1 MTNCNV
7 AITFDQSNSNQFI
20 LERHFFAS
28 GLKERALFFKLPLVE
43 EDRVEEWSGG
53 KCQPEVEEEQLNM
66 RMIKEMAV
74 LVQGVKEE
82 WLGWQELPF
91 FPPLVQFKPG
101 YYLVTSSEVNWPQVS
116 SIDPAEINLDGPAY
130 DYDFLT
136 SPKVQIAVVISSQN
150 VKIRS
155 QVVRL
160 TLGPGYVA
168 LKELPCT
175 VWSSGFGSGN
185 QPSKKICDLAA
196 QILPKILNYFFY
208 RNSLQIKALICST

>member
-53 KCQPEVEEEQLNM
+53 QCQPEVEEEQLNM

-91 FPPLVQFKPG
+91 FPSLVQFKPG
-101 YYLVTSSEVNWPQVS
+101 YYLMTSSELNWPGA
-116 SIDPAEINLDGPAY
+116 IANPAEINCDDDEDVL
-130 DYDFLT
+130 DYDFLIA
-136 SPKVQIAVVISSQN
+136 PKVKAVVFY
-150 VKIRS
+150 
-155 QVVRL
+155 L
-160 TLGPGYVA
+160 
-168 LKELPCT
+168 
-175 VWSSGFGSGN
+175 
-185 QPSKKICDLAA
+185 SKA
-196 QILPKILNYFFY
+196 
-208 RNSLQIKALICST
+208 